1 MVSGRPS
8 ASPIIR
14 TTIPSPYP
22 SDWFVIMLISKK
34 HKPGKQLKSIS
45 IKDSEAVN
53 GFTMTIIIKKHKAI
67 FLEIVCVRIS
77 SIADNTRYID
87 SDVYKIRLNILVICY
102 FPFRQCLHML
112 PSCVCG
118 E

>member
-1 MVSGRPS
+1 MIDTIAAKKNANIIIIMVSGRLS
-8 ASPIIR
+8 ANPIIR

-53 GFTMTIIIKKHKAI
+53 GFTMAIIIKKHKAN
-67 FLEIVCVRIS
+67 
-77 SIADNTRYID
+77 NT
-87 SDVYKIRLNILVICY
+87 K
-102 FPFRQCLHML
+102 
-112 PSCVCG
+112 
-118 E
+118 